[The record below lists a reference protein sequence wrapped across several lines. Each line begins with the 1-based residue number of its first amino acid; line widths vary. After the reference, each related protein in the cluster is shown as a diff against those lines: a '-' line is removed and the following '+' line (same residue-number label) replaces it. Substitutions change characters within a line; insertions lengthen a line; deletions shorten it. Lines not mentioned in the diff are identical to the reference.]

1 MIVARLSFVL
11 ISLLIPNFGVAQN
24 YSTGTVETAQG
35 AAAKL
40 RLLDKVAGKATDVTL
55 QLGDAYTLGKL
66 RIIMGECRYPV
77 ANPAG
82 DAYAFLTI
90 LSQDRTKEYFTGWMI
105 ASSPALNALDHV
117 RYDVWP
123 LRCTIS

>member
-1 MIVARLSFVL
+1 MVARLFYVL
-11 ISLLIPNFGVAQN
+11 ISILLADFGVAQN
-24 YSTGTVETAQG
+24 SSTSTVETAQG
-35 AAAKL
+35 VAAEL
-40 RLLDKVAGKATDVTL
+40 RLLDKVAGKAMDVIL
-55 QLGDAYTLGKL
+55 QLGETYTLGKL

-90 LSQDRTKEYFTGWMI
+90 LSQDRTKEYFSGWMI

>member
-1 MIVARLSFVL
+1 MVARVSYVL
-11 ISLLIPNFGVAQN
+11 ISILLADFGVAQN
-24 YSTGTVETAQG
+24 SSTSTVETAQG
-35 AAAKL
+35 VAAEL
-40 RLLDKVAGKATDVTL
+40 RLLDKVAGKAMDVIL
-55 QLGDAYTLGKL
+55 QLGETYTLGKL

-90 LSQDRTKEYFTGWMI
+90 LSQDRTKEYFSGWMI

>member
-1 MIVARLSFVL
+1 MAARLYYVL
-11 ISLLIPNFGVAQN
+11 ISILLADFGVAQN
-24 YSTGTVETAQG
+24 SSIGTVSTAQG
-35 AAAKL
+35 LAAEL
-40 RLLDKVAGKATDVTL
+40 RLLDKVAGKAIDVTL
-55 QLGDAYTLGKL
+55 ELGDAYNLGKL

-90 LSQDRTKEYFTGWMI
+90 LSLDRTKEYFSGWMI

>member
-1 MIVARLSFVL
+1 MVARFSCVL
-11 ISLLIPNFGVAQN
+11 FLLLLADFGVSQN
-24 YSTGTVETAQG
+24 SSIGRVETAQG
-35 AAAKL
+35 AAAEL
-40 RLLDKVAGKATDVTL
+40 RFLDKLAGKSTDVTL
-55 QLGDAYTLGKL
+55 QLGDTFKLGKL

-82 DAYAFLTI
+82 DAYAFLTV
-90 LSQDRTKEYFTGWMI
+90 LSQDRTKKYFSGWMI

>member
-1 MIVARLSFVL
+1 MGARLSWVF
-11 ISLLIPNFGVAQN
+11 ISLLLADFGVAQN
-24 YSTGTVETAQG
+24 SSTGTVETEPG
-35 AAAKL
+35 MAAEL

-55 QLGDAYTLGKL
+55 KLGDAYTLGKL

-90 LSQDRTKEYFTGWMI
+90 LSQDRTKKYFTGWMI

>member
-1 MIVARLSFVL
+1 MIARLSYVL
-11 ISLLIPNFGVAQN
+11 ISILLADFGVAQN
-24 YSTGTVETAQG
+24 SSTGTVETARG
-35 AAAKL
+35 VAAEL
-40 RLLDKVAGKATDVTL
+40 RLLDKVAGKAMDVIL
-55 QLGDAYTLGKL
+55 QLGDTYTLGKL

-90 LSQDRTKEYFTGWMI
+90 LSQDRSKDYFSGWMI

>member
-1 MIVARLSFVL
+1 MVARIFCVL
-11 ISLLIPNFGVAQN
+11 ISLLLADFGVAQN
-24 YSTGTVETAQG
+24 YSTGTEETAQG
-35 AAAKL
+35 VAAEL

-90 LSQDRTKEYFTGWMI
+90 FSQDRTKEYFTGWMI

>member
-1 MIVARLSFVL
+1 MIARLSYVL
-11 ISLLIPNFGVAQN
+11 ISILLADFGVAQN
-24 YSTGTVETAQG
+24 SSTGTVETARG
-35 AAAKL
+35 VAAEL
-40 RLLDKVAGKATDVTL
+40 RLLDKVAGKAMDVIL
-55 QLGDAYTLGKL
+55 QLGDTYTLGKL

-90 LSQDRTKEYFTGWMI
+90 LSQDRSKEYFSGWMI

>member
-1 MIVARLSFVL
+1 MVARLFYVL
-11 ISLLIPNFGVAQN
+11 ISILLADFGVAQN
-24 YSTGTVETAQG
+24 SSTSTVETAQG
-35 AAAKL
+35 VAAEL
-40 RLLDKVAGKATDVTL
+40 RLLDKVAGKAMDVIL
-55 QLGDAYTLGKL
+55 QLGETYTLGKL

-77 ANPAG
+77 ANAAG

-90 LSQDRTKEYFTGWMI
+90 LSQDRTKEYFSGWMI

>member
-1 MIVARLSFVL
+1 MVARPSFLL
-11 ISLLIPNFGVAQN
+11 ISLLLIANPSVAQN
-24 YSTGTVETAQG
+24 SSTSTLETAQG
-35 AAAKL
+35 AAAEL
-40 RLLDKVAGKATDVTL
+40 RLLDKVAGQVMDVTL
-55 QLGDAYTLGKL
+55 QLGGTYMLGRL

-90 LSQDRTKEYFTGWMI
+90 LSKDRTKEYFSGWMI
-105 ASSPALNALDHV
+105 ASSPGLNALDHV

-123 LRCTIS
+123 LRCTMS

>member
-1 MIVARLSFVL
+1 MVVRISCVL
-11 ISLLIPNFGVAQN
+11 ISLLLADFGVAQN
-24 YSTGTVETAQG
+24 SSTGTEETAQG
-35 AAAKL
+35 VSAEL
-40 RLLDKVAGKATDVTL
+40 RLLDKVSGKATDVIL

>member
-1 MIVARLSFVL
+1 MVARLSCVL
-11 ISLLIPNFGVAQN
+11 ISILLAHFGFAQN
-24 YSTGTVETAQG
+24 SSTGTVETAQG
-35 AAAKL
+35 VATEL
-40 RLLDKVAGKATDVTL
+40 RLLDKVAGKAIDVTL

-90 LSQDRTKEYFTGWMI
+90 LSQDLTKEYFSGWMI

>member
-1 MIVARLSFVL
+1 MAARFSCVL
-11 ISLLIPNFGVAQN
+11 ILLLLADFGVAQN
-24 YSTGTVETAQG
+24 SSTGTVETAQ
-35 AAAKL
+35 AAAAEL
-40 RLLDKVAGKATDVTL
+40 RLLDKVAGKSTDVTL
-55 QLGDAYTLGKL
+55 RLGDTFKLGEL

-90 LSQDRTKEYFTGWMI
+90 LSQDRTKGYFGGWMI

-117 RYDVWP
+117 RYDVWL

>member
-1 MIVARLSFVL
+1 MIIARLSLVL
-11 ISLLIPNFGVAQN
+11 ISLLIPNIGVAQN

-35 AAAKL
+35 AAAEL

-77 ANPAG
+77 SNPAG

-90 LSQDRTKEYFTGWMI
+90 LSQDRKMQYFSGWMI

>member
-1 MIVARLSFVL
+1 MIARLSCVL
-11 ISLLIPNFGVAQN
+11 ILILLADFGVAQN
-24 YSTGTVETAQG
+24 SSIGTVETAQSV
-35 AAAKL
+35 AAEL
-40 RLLDKVAGKATDVTL
+40 RLLDKVAGKTIDVTL

-66 RIIMGECRYPV
+66 HIIMGECRYPV

-90 LSQDRTKEYFTGWMI
+90 LSQDRTKEYFSGWMI

>member
-1 MIVARLSFVL
+1 MVARLSCVL
-11 ISLLIPNFGVAQN
+11 LSVLLADFGVAQN
-24 YSTGTVETAQG
+24 SFTGKIETAQG
-35 AAAKL
+35 LAAEL
-40 RLLDKVAGKATDVTL
+40 RLLDKVSGKATDVTL
-55 QLGDAYTLGKL
+55 QRGDAYTLGKL

-90 LSQDRTKEYFTGWMI
+90 LSQDRTKGYFGGWMI

>member
-1 MIVARLSFVL
+1 MVARLFYVL
-11 ISLLIPNFGVAQN
+11 ISILLADFGLAQN
-24 YSTGTVETAQG
+24 SSTSTVETAQG
-35 AAAKL
+35 VAAEL
-40 RLLDKVAGKATDVTL
+40 RLLDKVAGKAMDVIL
-55 QLGDAYTLGKL
+55 QLGETHTLGKL

-90 LSQDRTKEYFTGWMI
+90 LSQDRTKEYFSGWMI